1 MDETKL
7 PEAGGAQTIQPA
19 KLDLEVKVY
28 PTQRE
33 GNILATANITL
44 GGCFA
49 VKGLRVMDG
58 KNGLFVAMPDR
69 RDGQGKFQDIC
80 FPTTKEMREAL
91 NTAVMGEYHRAVERI
106 ASRGEQAM
114 QKSSVLNSLNQKKA
128 QVAEQPAAPKKNVD
142 RGER

>member
-1 MDETKL
+1 MDEIKT
-7 PEAGGAQTIQPA
+7 PEAGGEQCVQPK
-19 KLDLEVKVY
+19 KLDLDVKVY

-91 NTAVMGEYHRAVERI
+91 NTAVMGEYQKAVERI
-106 ASRGEQAM
+106 AARGKEAM
-114 QKSSVLNSLNQKKA
+114 QRPSALNNLNQKKE
-128 QVAEQPAAPKKNVD
+128 QVAERPAPQKKPVD
-142 RGER
+142 RDAR

>member
-1 MDETKL
+1 MDETKM
-7 PEAGGAQTIQPA
+7 PEAGGGQPA
-19 KLDLEVKVY
+19 QATKLDLDVKVY

-33 GNILATANITL
+33 GNILATVNITL

-49 VKGLRVMDG
+49 VKGLRIMDG

-69 RDGQGKFQDIC
+69 RDSQGKFQNIC

-91 NTAVMGEYHRAVERI
+91 NTAVMGEYQRAVERI
-106 ASRGEQAM
+106 ASRGKEAM
-114 QKSSVLNSLNQKKA
+114 QRPSALDNLNQKKT
-128 QVAEQPAAPKKNVD
+128 QVADQPTTPKKMVD

>member
-1 MDETKL
+1 MDEIKT
-7 PEAGGAQTIQPA
+7 PETGGEQAVQPK
-19 KLDLEVKVY
+19 KLDLDVKVY

-91 NTAVMGEYHRAVERI
+91 NTAVMGEYQKAVERI
-106 ASRGEQAM
+106 ASRGKEAM
-114 QKSSVLNSLNQKKA
+114 QRPSALDNLSQKKA
-128 QVAEQPAAPKKNVD
+128 QVMEQPAIPKKNAD

>member
-1 MDETKL
+1 MEDTRTPETGS
-7 PEAGGAQTIQPA
+7 EQSVQPK
-19 KLDLEVKVY
+19 KLDLDVKVY

-33 GNILATANITL
+33 GNVLATANITL

-91 NTAVMGEYHRAVERI
+91 NTAVMGEYQRAVERI
-106 ASRGEQAM
+106 ASRGKEAM
-114 QKSSVLNSLNQKKA
+114 QRPSALNNLNQKKA
-128 QVAEQPAAPKKNVD
+128 QVAEQPAAPKKTV
-142 RGER
+142 EREAR

>member
-1 MDETKL
+1 MDEIKV
-7 PEAGGAQTIQPA
+7 PESDGKQTVQPT
-19 KLDLEVKVY
+19 KLDLDVKVF
-28 PTQRE
+28 PSQRD
-33 GNILATANITL
+33 GNLLASANITL

-58 KNGLFVAMPDR
+58 RNGLFVAMPDR

-91 NTAVMGEYHRAVERI
+91 NTAVMSEYHRAVERI

>member
-1 MDETKL
+1 MDGTKM

-58 KNGLFVAMPDR
+58 KNGIFVTMPD
-69 RDGQGKFQDIC
+69 QDIC